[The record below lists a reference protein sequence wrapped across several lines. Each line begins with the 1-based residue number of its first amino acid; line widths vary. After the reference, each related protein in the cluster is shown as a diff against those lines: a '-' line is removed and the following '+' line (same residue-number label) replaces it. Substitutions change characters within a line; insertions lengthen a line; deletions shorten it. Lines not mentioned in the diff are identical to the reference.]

1 MKILFSTTL
10 LLFSLSSVLFAGVE
24 KQEDGTFI
32 ISGPISYLAERN
44 NIFIANGFDKGE
56 YKNVLLRDSILA
68 AAPELKNCKKTEV
81 SLKVQ
86 GRELGGAD
94 GVKTLVA
101 EKLVQVIK
109 GPEAS
114 TAP

>member
-1 MKILFSTTL
+1 MKILSTATV
-10 LLFSLSSVLFAGVE
+10 LLFSLSSVLFAGIE

-32 ISGPISYLAERN
+32 ISGPITYMAERN
-44 NIFIANGFDKGE
+44 NIFLGSGFDKGE
-56 YKNVLLRDSILA
+56 YKNVLLKEPILA

-86 GRELGGAD
+86 AREAAGAD
-94 GVKTLVA
+94 GVKTLIA
-101 EKLVQVIK
+101 EKLVEVIK